1 MLFIRTER
9 VNNSNPIFAY
19 GISARSVQTLF
30 AIGETAANRSVRTV
44 EGNHYLDEDVAYFT
58 RQRALKKQVTDNLLP
73 CYYRLLQELTE
84 IVARISDQRSC
95 HRR

>member
-30 AIGETAANRSVRTV
+30 TIGEIAANRSIRTF
-44 EGNHYLDEDVAYFT
+44 EGNYYLDEDVAYFT
-58 RQRALKKQVTDNLLP
+58 RQRVLKKQVTDHLLP
-73 CYYRLLQELTE
+73 CYCRLVQELTE
-84 IVARISDQRSC
+84 IVETSAIANQ
-95 HRR
+95 H

>member
-9 VNNSNPIFAY
+9 VNNSHPIFAY

-30 AIGETAANRSVRTV
+30 AIGETAANKSIRIF
-44 EGNHYLDEDVAYFT
+44 EANHYIDEDIAYFT
-58 RQRALKKQVTDNLLP
+58 LKRALNKQVDDHLLP

-84 IVARISDQRSC
+84 INKATNQN
-95 HRR
+95 